1 VNDRLANTCRQ
12 QHDRQPIQCNAS
24 DAACGNRHHH
34 GRVERQILQAVGVGA
49 HGAPVP
55 IAALR
60 LVGAKILD
68 LGAADEIP
76 LQR

>member
-1 VNDRLANTCRQ
+1 M
-12 QHDRQPIQCNAS
+12 
-24 DAACGNRHHH
+24 
-34 GRVERQILQAVGVGA
+34 
-49 HGAPVP
+49 APVP

-68 LGAADEIP
+68 LGAAGEIP